1 MHHGALGV
9 HEGLEIGVWCVVPLV
24 LHPETG
30 RWPSNSGVLKNQS
43 NRSLAIPLLAG
54 VGVVGSGGGNRRLYV
69 SGVYRVGSHINCP
82 PRNEGAIQMRFHVVL
97 G

>member
-9 HEGLEIGVWCVVPLV
+9 HEGLEIEVWCVVPLV
-24 LHPETG
+24 FHPETG
-30 RWPSNSGVLKNQS
+30 RWPSNSGGLKNQS

-69 SGVYRVGSHINCP
+69 SGVCSVGSHINCP
-82 PRNEGAIQMRFHVVL
+82 SRNEGTIQMRFHVVL